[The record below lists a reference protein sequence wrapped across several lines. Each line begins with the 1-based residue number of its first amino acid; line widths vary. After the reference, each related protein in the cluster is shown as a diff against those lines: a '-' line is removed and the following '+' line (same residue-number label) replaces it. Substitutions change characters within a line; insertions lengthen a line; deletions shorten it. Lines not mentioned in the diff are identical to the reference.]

1 MNLKESIRKILREE
15 VKYIKPDEKVNQ
27 TLLKMVNTVFS
38 GIEMYHKKISE
49 STHKFTFCKDG
60 EEIVYIV
67 LYFDVDEDVW
77 DDVRPTNERSFTT
90 GRLMVPK
97 SIINHILNF
106 IPVRRNYLRN
116 YIEEWFEDN
125 YMGEIQKIMGMD
137 GFSIDELIES
147 TYPIEP
153 CSPNN

>member
-38 GIEMYHKKISE
+38 GIEMYRKKVSE
-49 STHKFTFCKDG
+49 SRHDFRFCKDG
-60 EEIVYIV
+60 ERIALIVI
-67 LYFDVDEDVW
+67 YFDVDEDIW

-90 GRLMVPK
+90 GILMVPK
-97 SIINHILNF
+97 SLINHILSF

-125 YMGEIQKIMGMD
+125 YMGKIQKIMGMD

-147 TYPIEP
+147 SGQLEP
-153 CSPNN
+153 CNPNN

>member
-38 GIEMYHKKISE
+38 GIEMYRKKVSE
-49 STHKFTFCKDG
+49 SRHDFRFCKDG
-60 EEIVYIV
+60 ERIALIVI
-67 LYFDVDEDVW
+67 YFDVDEDIW

-90 GRLMVPK
+90 GILMVPK
-97 SIINHILNF
+97 SLTNHILSF
-106 IPVRRNYLRN
+106 IPVRRNYLRHF
-116 YIEEWFEDN
+116 IEEWFEDK